1 MERTS
6 IEDVARSQV
15 ELQSHSD
22 SDQFRLLEAESVVFD
37 KFDDVVRRK
46 QHVEPEKNLM
56 FAILEEGI
64 SCFQKQLFARTQKG
78 KNLFR
83 EAEAWI
89 LQKDSDRIFSF
100 ESICETLGISPN
112 YLRAGLIAWK
122 NRQVQCLGR
131 TNERD
136 AQATLKISLVSPPFL
151 SAS

>member
-15 ELQSHSD
+15 DLQSHGD
-22 SDQFRLLEAESVVFD
+22 SDQFRLLEAESVIFD

-64 SCFQKQLFARTQKG
+64 SCFQKQLFARTHKG

-89 LQKDSDRIFSF
+89 LQKDADRIFSF
-100 ESICETLGISPN
+100 DSICETLGISPN
-112 YLRAGLIAWK
+112 YLRTGLIAWK
-122 NRQVQCLGR
+122 NRQLQSLGR
-131 TNERD
+131 ANGCD
-136 AQATLKISLVSPPFL
+136 AEATLRISSVSARFL